1 MVKQCYLP
9 TILKL
14 TEGVVIRIEV
24 HVIKSKCLVYLNTN
38 KNKNC
43 TVILQKTTHVL
54 IGSMKVLSTVLCTF
68 L

>member
-24 HVIKSKCLVYLNTN
+24 HVIKSECRLYKNTN
-38 KNKNC
+38 KSKNC
-43 TVILQKTTHVL
+43 HVILQKTTHVL
-54 IGSMKVLSTVLCTF
+54 IGSMKVLSTVLCSF